1 MPKNPNKARYH
12 HPGCRAWAVR
22 VPSPDGH
29 DLSPDRRNPSPDG
42 HEPRLCAAHGGKKGG
57 APPGNQNA
65 RTHGFYAS
73 TLNPDELADLAVIGQ
88 LAGDTTL
95 DAEIVITRIAL
106 RRLLH
111 MFQTGT
117 TPGPNPQPLTAQ
129 DYANVIGLAF
139 RGCGTL
145 SRLFRARR
153 ALGGEQ
159 LDAFHAVM
167 DKALDLLSEQLGRQ
181 L

>member
-1 MPKNPNKARYH
+1 MPRNPNKARCQ

-22 VPSPDGH
+22 DS
-29 DLSPDRRNPSPDG
+29 NPP
-42 HEPRLCAAHGGKKGG
+42 LCAAHGDRRGG
-57 APPGNQNA
+57 APLGNQNA
-65 RTHGFYAS
+65 LTHGFYAS
-73 TLNPDELADLAVIGQ
+73 TLNPDELADLDVIGQ

-117 TPGPNPQPLTAQ
+117 TPGPDPQPLTAQ

-145 SRLFRARR
+145 SRLLRARKD
-153 ALGGEQ
+153 LGGER
-159 LDAFHAVM
+159 LDAFHALM
-167 DKALDLLSEQLGRQ
+167 DQVLDDLSEEFGRQ